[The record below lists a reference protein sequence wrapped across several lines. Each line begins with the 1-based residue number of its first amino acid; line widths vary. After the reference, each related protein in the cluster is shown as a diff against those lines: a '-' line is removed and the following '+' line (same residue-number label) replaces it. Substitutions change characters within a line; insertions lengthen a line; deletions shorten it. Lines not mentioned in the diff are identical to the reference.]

1 MSSAINCALAI
12 ILLIGVLNVSLIVGQ
27 NEIVEHDYSRDPD
40 SVYPNQQ
47 IGSSGHGGS
56 TWFNTVRNA
65 IAQPAGQ
72 MVMHM
77 AKEMISRSAGNSQVR
92 IAYCLSLAFLSVAS
106 NKFQKI
112 IKIPFPLNRFLAL
125 I

>member
-1 MSSAINCALAI
+1 MNCVLAV
-12 ILLIGVLNVSLIVGQ
+12 ILLISVLNVSLIVGQ

-47 IGSSGHGGS
+47 IGSNGHGGS

-92 IAYCLSLAFLSVAS
+92 IASRFSLS
-106 NKFQKI
+106 QKQQ
-112 IKIPFPLNRFLAL
+112 IPKSFEISFPLTRFLAL